1 MGEFNVEITGLD
13 KALSKITRYTNVTPE
28 KVKKA
33 MIQTGYAIETEA
45 KKNVPV
51 DSGNLKSNITTSWSG
66 DGPGQ
71 EKDGVGKPPAV
82 PGEETVVVGSN
93 VEYAKYQEFGFHG
106 EVKVKA
112 HTRGGSG
119 VKAHTR
125 KVNYAGKPYLYPAFQ
140 KKKGM
145 LKKKL
150 DKAVELDKT

>member
-33 MIQTGYAIETEA
+33 MIQTGYAIEAEA
-45 KKNVPV
+45 KKGAPV
-51 DSGNLKSNITTSWSG
+51 DTGHLAASVSTSWSG
-66 DGPGQ
+66 DGPDQG
-71 EKDGVGKPPAV
+71 KDGVGKPPAV

-112 HTRGGSG
+112 HTREGSG

>member
-1 MGEFNVEITGLD
+1 MGEFSVEITGLD
-13 KALSKITRYTNVTPE
+13 KALNRIKRYANVTPE

-33 MIQTGYAIETEA
+33 MILTGYAIEAAA
-45 KKNVPV
+45 KKGAPV
-51 DSGNLKSNITTSWSG
+51 DTGNLAASISTSWSG
-66 DGPGQ
+66 DGPDQGK
-71 EKDGVGKPPAV
+71 EGVGTPPTA
-82 PGEETVVVGSN
+82 PGEESVVVGSN

-106 EVKVKA
+106 EIKVKA

-145 LKKKL
+145 LIKKL
-150 DKAVELDKT
+150 DKAVELEKT